1 MAIFYKAFKKG
12 FLRGVSQLR
21 ITSDFGKRM
30 MNGKIETHY
39 GIDIGVPAGTTL
51 EAPLDGKII
60 SRQVGEGAG
69 LYVTIQHQVSPGL
82 YIYIL
87 LMHLKS
93 VESYINVGY
102 RIKEGEKIGL
112 TGGTVGHKNSGR
124 STGPH
129 LHLEVRKGG
138 NKHANAIDPKRWF
151 LSRED
156 YVEVA
161 TGKVTKGGNYAA
173 VFKEE
178 ELVYISNK
186 RYSPADDITI
196 NNETE
201 QKTSSVKKRVPTEAK
216 ERLAPGIWQITK
228 LLLDSSVQDK
238 QVVDSSISIQ
248 QGSLLNFFRKV
259 CQEHLVEF
267 SGDTFG
273 NQYYWIV
280 KRPPF
285 DKVGFEKMIDLTS
298 IVLTDDDVENSNL
311 SWNDEGIYSWY
322 QYIPYAEL
330 IEVQEVNYYI
340 PAIFFPEYAA
350 VWGSRPLSVQSNYY
364 NRIFSGDTESD
375 RADNEGN
382 VNNVMKNAIRDLK
395 FLIESNAYNPFTRRG
410 TITIRGDRRIK
421 RGTVIMHTSGEIF
434 YVDAVT
440 NQYNVTLS
448 GATRTTT
455 LTVSKGMYP
464 EYIYGKEIDGKVM
477 SYFNIIDFGGYE
489 ADKINNDNWR
499 KIISNWKVNLD
510 SFGFFMSKQQVFR
523 EQILKDEMK

>member
-1 MAIFYKAFKKG
+1 MAIFYKGFKKG
-12 FLRGVSQLR
+12 FLEGVSQLR

-39 GIDIGVPAGTTL
+39 GIDIGVPVGTVL
-51 EAPLDGKII
+51 QAPLSGKII
-60 SRQVGEGAG
+60 TKQVGASAG
-69 LYVTIQHQVSPGL
+69 LYVTIQHQVSQGL

-112 TGGTVGHKNSGR
+112 TGGAKGHKNSGR

-129 LHLEVRKGG
+129 LHLEIRKGD
-138 NKHANAIDPKRWF
+138 NKHGNAVDPKRWF
-151 LSRED
+151 IARENTID
-156 YVEVA
+156 VA
-161 TGKVTKGGNYAA
+161 TGRPRFGNEIMAT
-173 VFKEE
+173 FREE
-178 ELVYISNK
+178 NLVYISNK

-196 NNETE
+196 NDETE
-201 QKTSSVKKRVPTEAK
+201 QKKAPVKKKIPTDAK

-228 LLLDSSVQDK
+228 LILDSSVQGK
-238 QVVDSSISIQ
+238 QVVDSGVSIQ

-285 DKVGFEKMIDLTS
+285 DKEGFEKMIDLTS
-298 IVLTDDDVENSNL
+298 IVLTDNDVENANL
-311 SWNDEGIYSWY
+311 SWNNEDIYSWY

-330 IEVQEVNYYI
+330 IEVSEVNYYI

-350 VWGSRPLSVQSNYY
+350 IWGSRPLSVQSNYY
-364 NRIFSGDTESD
+364 NRVFSGDTEND
-375 RADNEGN
+375 KKENQGN

-395 FLIESNAYNPFTRRG
+395 FLIESNAYNPFTRKG

-434 YVDAVT
+434 YVDAVS

-448 GATRTTT
+448 GVSRTTT

-464 EYIYGKEIDGKVM
+464 EYIYGKEIDGKLM
-477 SYFNIIDFGGYE
+477 SYFNIIDFGGYD
-489 ADKINNDNWR
+489 ADKISNDNW
-499 KIISNWKVNLD
+499 KEIISSWKVNLD

-523 EQILKDEMK
+523 EQILKEKGE